1 MPLHLDLRDPR
12 LFKASAYVDG
22 HWIAADNGATFAV
35 DNPATGETLA
45 QVAALE
51 AGETARAIAAA
62 EAAWPAWRERPA
74 AERAALLE
82 RWHALMLEHQDD
94 LALLMTLEQ
103 GKPLAEARGEIAY
116 GASFVKWFAEE
127 ARRSFGDILPAPAR
141 DRRVL
146 VLRQPVGVAAAI
158 TPWNFP
164 NAMITRKAAPAL
176 AAGCTVV
183 IKPSDLTPL
192 SALAL
197 AELADRAG
205 FPPGVFNVVTGMP
218 AGIGGELTGN
228 PAVRKLSFTGSTR
241 IGQLLLAQCAA
252 TVKRTSMELGGN
264 APFIVFDD
272 ADLDLAI
279 AGVLQSK
286 FRNAGQTCVCA
297 NRILVQDGIHDRFA
311 ARLAAEVAKFKVGNG
326 LEAGVTLGPLI
337 NRLAVDKVAR
347 HVDDALTRGA
357 KALFGGLPSG
367 RDQFVAP
374 TVLTGATADML
385 LAREETFGPVAPLFR
400 FRDEAEAL
408 ALANATPYGLG
419 AYYYTQDLRRAWR
432 VGEQLEF
439 GMVALNTGTLSMEV
453 APFGGVKQSGLG
465 REGSHLG
472 LDEYLEV
479 KAWHLGGLD

>member
-12 LFKASAYVDG
+12 LFKEAAYVDG
-22 HWIAADNGATFAV
+22 HWIAADHGATFTV
-35 DNPATGETLA
+35 ENPATGALIA
-45 QVAALE
+45 QVAALD
-51 AGETARAIAAA
+51 AAETARAIAAA

-82 RWHALMLEHQDD
+82 RWHALMLEHQED

-127 ARRSFGDILPAPAR
+127 ARRSYGDVLPAPAR

-146 VLRQPVGVAAAI
+146 VLKQPVGVAAAI

-176 AAGCTVV
+176 AAGCPVV

-205 FPPGVFNVVTGMP
+205 FPPGVFNVLTGMP

-241 IGQLLLAQCAA
+241 VGQLLLAQCAA

-272 ADLDLAI
+272 ADLELAI
-279 AGVLQSK
+279 AGILQSK

-311 ARLAAEVAKFKVGNG
+311 ERLAAEVARFKVGNG

-337 NRLAVDKVAR
+337 NRQAVDKVAR
-347 HVDDALTRGA
+347 HVDDALTQGA
-357 KALFGGLPSG
+357 QALFGGLPSG

-374 TVLTGATADML
+374 TVLIGATADML

-439 GMVALNTGTLSMEV
+439 GMVALNTGSLSLEV

>member
-51 AGETARAIAAA
+51 APETARAIAAA
-62 EAAWPAWRERPA
+62 EAAWPAWRERPT

-103 GKPLAEARGEIAY
+103 GKPLAEARGEIAC

-141 DRRVL
+141 DRRVV

-176 AAGCTVV
+176 AAGCPVV

-241 IGQLLLAQCAA
+241 W
-252 TVKRTSMELGGN
+252 K
-264 APFIVFDD
+264 
-272 ADLDLAI
+272 
-279 AGVLQSK
+279 
-286 FRNAGQTCVCA
+286 
-297 NRILVQDGIHDRFA
+297 
-311 ARLAAEVAKFKVGNG
+311 
-326 LEAGVTLGPLI
+326 
-337 NRLAVDKVAR
+337 
-347 HVDDALTRGA
+347 
-357 KALFGGLPSG
+357 
-367 RDQFVAP
+367 
-374 TVLTGATADML
+374 
-385 LAREETFGPVAPLFR
+385 
-400 FRDEAEAL
+400 
-408 ALANATPYGLG
+408 
-419 AYYYTQDLRRAWR
+419 
-432 VGEQLEF
+432 
-439 GMVALNTGTLSMEV
+439 
-453 APFGGVKQSGLG
+453 
-465 REGSHLG
+465 
-472 LDEYLEV
+472 
-479 KAWHLGGLD
+479 

>member
-1 MPLHLDLRDPR
+1 MPLHPDLRDPR
-12 LFKASAYVDG
+12 LFKESAYVDG

-35 DNPATGETLA
+35 ENPATGA
-45 QVAALE
+45 VIARVAALE
-51 AGETARAIAAA
+51 ATETARAIAAA

-82 RWHALMLEHQDD
+82 RWYALMLEHQND

-176 AAGCTVV
+176 AAGCPVV

-197 AELADRAG
+197 AELAERAG
-205 FPPGVFNVVTGMP
+205 FPPGVFNVLTGMP

-311 ARLAAEVAKFKVGNG
+311 ERLAAEVAKFRVGNG

-337 NRLAVDKVAR
+337 NRQAVDKVAR
-347 HVDDALTRGA
+347 HVDDALTQGA
-357 KALFGGLPSG
+357 KALLGGPPSG

-408 ALANATPYGLG
+408 TLANATPYGLG

-479 KAWHLGGLD
+479 KAWHLGGLA